1 MRSNNGK
8 TGNGKIGA
16 AIICFLLAAI
26 GLEQGEDGLV
36 MTLFFAG
43 IGVLLIYLKVTEKE
57 RQRKRNE
64 QIAERNKRKAEEEKN
79 KTIQAAMSRFG
90 NSNFVARLIQDFRIR
105 NWSDLNCGGGG
116 CQVFE
121 DKIVTPH
128 KTYLYDDF
136 GLNRLDPKGCEQLA
150 VYIGE
155 LFGREYEVKEMTRAF
170 GGYTG
175 GYSGYVGSDG
185 SISVSRDYS
194 GGTTTLGYKVYSVS
208 SKPSPKPQGKN
219 W

>member
-8 TGNGKIGA
+8 TGYGKICA

-26 GLEQGEDGLV
+26 ALEDDLEVALI
-36 MTLFFAG
+36 FAG
-43 IGVLLIYLKVTEKE
+43 IGVLLIYLKVTEKKRFAKREKIRIE
-57 RQRKRNE
+57 RE
-64 QIAERNKRKAEEEKN
+64 QIRIEEEKN
-79 KTIQAAMSRFG
+79 KTIQSAMSRFG

-105 NWSDLNCGGGG
+105 NWSDLNYGGGG
-116 CQVFE
+116 CQVLS
-121 DKIVTPH
+121 DKIVTPY

-136 GLNRLDPKGCEQLA
+136 GLNRLDTKGCEQLA

-155 LFGREYEVKEMTRAF
+155 LFGREYGVEEMTRAF